1 MVRGQLT
8 HRARLIVAGA
18 LAVTATLVA
27 VPGADAANR
36 RISIS
41 DYHWSEP
48 EITLDLGEHVTWYW
62 VGPDTVHSV
71 TGDSPS
77 SEGVDSDPGNN
88 FPNHPVGDSF
98 QVSFDNPGSY
108 SFKCKLHASVR
119 GTVTVS
125 STPGDPTAEPDPVP
139 ENKVDRTGPHLRE
152 IALDTKTVH
161 RRGARLRF
169 ALNERAKVYA
179 DYYRID
185 RRGRR
190 EFAGYQLWRSR
201 HIGYNDVRFGEPGD
215 RFKAEH
221 GRYEAKLWAA
231 DSLDNT
237 SRKRAVR
244 FEIRPR

>member
-1 MVRGQLT
+1 M
-8 HRARLIVAGA
+8 
-18 LAVTATLVA
+18 
-27 VPGADAANR
+27 
-36 RISIS
+36 
-41 DYHWSEP
+41 
-48 EITLDLGEHVTWYW
+48 TWYW
-62 VGPDTVHSV
+62 IGPDTVHSV
-71 TGDSPS
+71 TGDSASHWESTPT
-77 SEGVDSDPGNN
+77 PATTAATTTI
-88 FPNHPVGDSF
+88 GDSF
-98 QVSFDNPGSY
+98 QVSFDQAWRPTT
-108 SFKCKLHASVR
+108 FQCKLHASVR

-139 ENKVDRTGPHLRE
+139 ENNVDRTGPHLRE

-169 ALNERAKVYA
+169 ALNERSKVYA

-190 EFAGYQLWRSR
+190 EFAGYQLWRNR

-215 RFKAEH
+215 HFKAEH

-237 SRKRAVR
+237 SRKRKVR
-244 FEIRPR
+244 FEIRPH